1 MDRFMVELEQRS
13 CADTGK
19 DGERFG
25 HRGQEAGYGREVCW
39 QNSRGIGGF
48 AEWSSTLGREDLMRL
63 IRMSQQELA
72 MRERSRY
79 VRHKA
84 ADCIIEI
91 SYMMYYA
98 DKSMFPDDCW
108 SSDAP

>member
-1 MDRFMVELEQRS
+1 
-13 CADTGK
+13 
-19 DGERFG
+19 
-25 HRGQEAGYGREVCW
+25 
-39 QNSRGIGGF
+39 
-48 AEWSSTLGREDLMRL
+48 MRL

-108 SSDAP
+108 SSAAP